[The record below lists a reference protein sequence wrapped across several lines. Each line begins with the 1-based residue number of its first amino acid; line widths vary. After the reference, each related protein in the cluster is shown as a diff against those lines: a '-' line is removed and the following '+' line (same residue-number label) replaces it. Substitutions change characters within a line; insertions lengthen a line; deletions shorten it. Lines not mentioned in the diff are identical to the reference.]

1 MPTYLRCSPHL
12 ASFRTIFPVRFAL
25 HLSSNGFVRQVV
37 RRLDAGAAVN
47 YVKAD
52 TGGMTALHVAAHEA
66 HHSVVATLIAR
77 GACVDLVD
85 FWGHDAAWHAVDGT
99 GGHADRRRSVVRAVP
114 EEVVEEP
121 GGALGMLGGED
132 ARVVVLRQLLA
143 SGAVLGRRDGVSE
156 ETLLHRAATHGRL
169 DLVRL

>member
-1 MPTYLRCSPHL
+1 
-12 ASFRTIFPVRFAL
+12 
-25 HLSSNGFVRQVV
+25 
-37 RRLDAGAAVN
+37 
-47 YVKAD
+47 
-52 TGGMTALHVAAHEA
+52 MTALHIAAHEA